1 MKIALY
7 VMNKA
12 VMSKYAQILYFTDY
26 LKSDPRFEVIA
37 IFDKDNIDQSILRR
51 FSKVID
57 LRVHEI
63 NSLDL
68 DAIIVIDPYSK
79 PIIPYEEIKFPII
92 YKEYGVAGVEVGYG
106 NLLKK
111 KIYDRSDLIITES
124 DYTYKIIRFEY
135 PDKDIAIGSPA
146 FDYVRDTYDNSGY
159 DPSKIHVVW
168 TPHHSIIHEGQYDN
182 IIGDAYST
190 FLEVKDY
197 ITGKF
202 LSKNPDIVLHIKYHP
217 VLAKRYTQFS
227 KMSGGGTFKSWIRQI
242 SRSPQIIVHED
253 GDYHKL
259 FMNCCLC
266 INDSISF
273 IQEWLPTEL
282 PMIVLSNGSKY
293 SSYGEDLV
301 NSCYYRTTPEEFK
314 VLDIK
319 NLIDHDDKKINRH
332 DFMLD
337 HSLIGLS
344 KNCKIISDIIYDDYG
359 RRK

>member
-1 MKIALY
+1 
-7 VMNKA
+7 MNKA

-26 LKSDPRFEVIA
+26 LKSDLRFKVIA
-37 IFDKDNIDQSILRR
+37 IFDKDNIDQSILSR
-51 FSKVID
+51 FSEVID

-68 DAIIVIDPYSK
+68 DAVIVIDPYSK

-106 NLLKK
+106 GLLKK
-111 KIYDRSDLIITES
+111 KVYQRADLIVTES
-124 DYTYKIIRFEY
+124 DYTYKIIKSMY
-135 PDKDIAIGSPA
+135 PDKDVVVGSPA
-146 FDYVRDTYDNSGY
+146 FDYTRDFYDCKEY
-159 DPSKIHVVW
+159 DPSKIHIVW

-182 IIGDAYST
+182 IIGDTYST

-202 LSKNPDIVLHIKYHP
+202 LSENSDVVLHVKYHP

-227 KMSGGGTFKSWIRQI
+227 KMSGGGTFKNWISQI
-242 SRSPQIIVHED
+242 SRSPQIVVHED

-259 FMNCCLC
+259 FMNCQLC

-273 IQEWLPTEL
+273 IQEWLPTES
-282 PMIVLSNGSKY
+282 PMIVLSNGSVY
-293 SSYGEDLV
+293 STYGEDLV
-301 NSCYYRTTPEEFK
+301 NNCYYRVTPEEFK

-319 NLIDHDDKKINRH
+319 SLIDNDYKKVNRQ
-332 DFMLD
+332 DFMID
-337 HSLIGLS
+337 HSLVGLD
-344 KNCKIISDIIYDDYG
+344 KNCKVISDIIYEDYG
-359 RRK
+359 KGR